1 MVDWGKTAGEGA
13 AGAAGGAAGGAAIG
27 AGIGSIIPGIGSAIG
42 AGIGAVLGGLSGG
55 TVGSLGGGRASDLES
70 DTSLK
75 NKKYSDLGFF
85 DKAALQIDKGFS
97 NIGKFFTGDDSLSD
111 AEKLENILKKN
122 EKGNSADAVTSLES
136 GGQIFGEDTE
146 GKEPQGQQGGQQNL
160 SDRILGKPSA
170 INQETSLDDTNFNN
184 NNFSF

>member
-13 AGAAGGAAGGAAIG
+13 AGAATGAATGAA
-27 AGIGSIIPGIGSAIG
+27 IGSIIPGVGTAIG
-42 AGIGAVLGGLSGG
+42 AGVGAVVGGLSGG
-55 TVGSLGGGRASDLES
+55 TVGSLGGGIASELES
-70 DTSLK
+70 DQAT
-75 NKKYSDLGFF
+75 KKKKWSDLNWG

-122 EKGNSADAVTSLES
+122 EEGISADAVTSFQS

-146 GKEPQGQQGGQQNL
+146 GKEPQAQQGGQQNL
-160 SDRILGKPSA
+160 SDLILGRPSA
-170 INQETSLDDTNFNN
+170 INQEASLDDINFNN

>member
-13 AGAAGGAAGGAAIG
+13 AGAATGALTGAAV
-27 AGIGSIIPGIGSAIG
+27 GSIIPVIGSAIG
-42 AGIGAVLGGLSGG
+42 AGLGGLAGG
-55 TVGSLGGGRASDLES
+55 IAGIFGGSKASELES
-70 DTSLK
+70 DQSMK
-75 NKKYSDLGFF
+75 SKKYSDLGFF
-85 DKAALQIDKGFS
+85 DKAALQIDKGLS
-97 NIGKFFTGDDSLSD
+97 NFGKFFTGDDSLSD

-122 EKGNSADAVTSLES
+122 EKGISADAVTSFKS
-136 GGQIFGEDTE
+136 GGQTFGEDTE

>member
-13 AGAAGGAAGGAAIG
+13 AGVATGALTGAAL
-27 AGIGSIIPGIGSAIG
+27 GSFIPVIGSAIG
-42 AGIGAVLGGLSGG
+42 AGLGGIAGG
-55 TVGSLGGGRASDLES
+55 IAGVFGGSTASELESNQSTKKKKWSDLDWSE
-70 DTSLK
+70 
-75 NKKYSDLGFF
+75 
-85 DKAALQIDKGFS
+85 KAALQIDKGFS
-97 NIGKFFTGDDSLSD
+97 SVGKLFTGDDSLSD

-122 EKGNSADAVTSLES
+122 EKGISADAVTSFQS

-170 INQETSLDDTNFNN
+170 INQETSLDDLNFNN